1 MIFVAPQSHKELVL
15 NNKSLVTTDGKE
27 KYAVIKDVPVYR
39 LSCNMELEAAE
50 VAYNGMKGKN

>member
-27 KYAVIKDVPVYR
+27 KYTVIKDVPV
-39 LSCNMELEAAE
+39 LLPEKTNPD
-50 VAYNGMKGKN
+50 